1 MKITLRDN
9 ASLRTVRRLMRPSG
23 VRLTVRYGSVYT
35 VQAVRQR
42 QPNSA
47 AQRKARAV
55 FAEAN
60 SLAVEELRS
69 DERRT
74 YWARRARETGYR
86 TAIGACRAEYVRR
99 LREERKNVVR
109 PEVHARMADCVV
121 RVVRSGK
128 WKRSVRTAGVPHW
141 RMNALGVRRLSL
153 MERCAEATMEGST

>member
-74 YWARRARETGYR
+74 YWEGGRGRRDT
-86 TAIGACRAEYVRR
+86 VRR
-99 LREERKNVVR
+99 
-109 PEVHARMADCVV
+109 
-121 RVVRSGK
+121 
-128 WKRSVRTAGVPHW
+128 
-141 RMNALGVRRLSL
+141 
-153 MERCAEATMEGST
+153 

>member
-109 PEVHARMADCVV
+109 PKMYERTTDCVARAV
-121 RVVRSGK
+121 RLGRRG
-128 WKRSVRTAGVPHW
+128 RRVRTAGVPHW

-153 MERCAEATMEGST
+153 MRGRAEATMEGST